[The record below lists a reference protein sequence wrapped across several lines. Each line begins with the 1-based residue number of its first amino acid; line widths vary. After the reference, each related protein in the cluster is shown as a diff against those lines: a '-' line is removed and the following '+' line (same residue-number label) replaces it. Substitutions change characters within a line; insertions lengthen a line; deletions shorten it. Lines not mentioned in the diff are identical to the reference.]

1 MEVRQIGAPRVVEAY
16 DCDASVG
23 QRKAGGS
30 LGDAVQRAVLGT
42 LILEPLAQL
51 VAVHDGDLELKAVE
65 MRSDDVLRLG
75 VGNEHLAPP

>member
-23 QRKAGGS
+23 QCKAGGS
-30 LGDAVQRAVLGT
+30 LGDAVQGTVLSA
-42 LILEPLAQL
+42 LVLEPLAQL

-75 VGNEHLAPP
+75 VNEHLAPP